1 MKYLRLF
8 ESITDIE
15 EIKSYLHDI
24 QDLGIEVNIT
34 KESGINP
41 RIKIEAEQITVD
53 IKSSTEMF
61 SIASEFFERMSG
73 FGYKLIRNNYEDY
86 FGRIEFTWIFE
97 KSNHKKQIL
106 PKIKPGY
113 DAFKNALIQEFNLSD
128 DIEENSSIKI
138 YDSRYLEVSIEFQGE
153 ARFQSGNSK
162 VYVIMDPAIEYD
174 IKDQLD
180 ACGLSEEDGSQ
191 KDKDGTWIYEILESD
206 NKYDLT
212 QKTLDMLKKLV
223 ALLEKYNV
231 GNK

>member
-97 KSNHKKQIL
+97 KSN
-106 PKIKPGY
+106 
-113 DAFKNALIQEFNLSD
+113 
-128 DIEENSSIKI
+128 
-138 YDSRYLEVSIEFQGE
+138 
-153 ARFQSGNSK
+153 
-162 VYVIMDPAIEYD
+162 
-174 IKDQLD
+174 
-180 ACGLSEEDGSQ
+180 
-191 KDKDGTWIYEILESD
+191 
-206 NKYDLT
+206 
-212 QKTLDMLKKLV
+212 
-223 ALLEKYNV
+223 
-231 GNK
+231 